1 MIPKGWETLRI
12 KDLCDLQRG
21 RAVSAREI
29 EDNPGPYPVYRV
41 PDEKNEAIEHLKS
54 YDFEGDCLA
63 WILYGIRA
71 GEVFSRTG
79 KFSCTPLWGVLRPK
93 TGTVD
98 MRFLYYVLSGVTSRY
113 VTHGRIPKL
122 TVHSMAGIP
131 ISIPPLPEQRE
142 IAGSLACFDETIEL
156 AEQTIEETRKLRDVL
171 IEKLLTEGVGQIAF
185 RGTGLGSLPKKWA
198 VKELGEAAGINT
210 EWINPRKNS
219 PDREFRYFD
228 LYSVEQG
235 SGVLKTPVRILGK
248 DAPARARRVIH
259 KDDVILSAVEPYLK
273 RAALIPAEYDGLIC
287 STDFIVLTPKP
298 GLDPG
303 FLLGVLCSEGF
314 IGQCRKKQ
322 FGGRYPSIS
331 SSRLGRI
338 MIPCPPEPEQQEI
351 ARMVSS
357 VFGHLK
363 NLKERKDSLEGLRKG
378 VLGNLTAGK
387 AWKKSNQQG

>member
-1 MIPKGWETLRI
+1 VIPKGWETFRI

-41 PDEKNEAIEHLKS
+41 PVEKNEAIEHLKS
-54 YDFEGDCLA
+54 YDFEGDCLT

-71 GEVFSRTG
+71 GEVIFRTG
-79 KFSCTPLWGVLRPK
+79 KFSCSPLWGILKAK
-93 TGTVD
+93 TGKVD
-98 MRFLYYVLSGVTSRY
+98 MQFLHCALSGVTSRY

-122 TVHSMAGIP
+122 AIHAMAGIP
-131 ISIPPLPEQRE
+131 ISLPPLLVQKE
-142 IAGSLACFDETIEL
+142 IAGALACFEETIVL
-156 AEQTIEETRKLRDVL
+156 AKQVIEETRKLRDVL
-171 IEKLLTEGVGQIAF
+171 IEKLLTEGVGHKAF
-185 RGTGLGSLPKKWA
+185 RETFLGSLPKEWA
-198 VKELGEAAGINT
+198 VKELGEVAGINT
-210 EWINPRKNS
+210 EWVNPKKNT
-219 PDREFRYFD
+219 PEQEFRYLD
-228 LYSVEQG
+228 LYSVEPG
-235 SGVLKTPVRILGK
+235 TGALKTPVRIIRK
-248 DAPARARRVIH
+248 DAPARARRVVH

-314 IGQCRKKQ
+314 IGQCRKKL

-331 SSRLGRI
+331 GSRLAKI

-351 ARMVSS
+351 ARMVGS
-357 VFGHLK
+357 VFRHLK
-363 NLKERKDSLEGLRKG
+363 LLKERKDSLEELRKG
-378 VLGNLTAGK
+378 VLGKLIGGK
-387 AWKKSNQQG
+387 SMVKDL